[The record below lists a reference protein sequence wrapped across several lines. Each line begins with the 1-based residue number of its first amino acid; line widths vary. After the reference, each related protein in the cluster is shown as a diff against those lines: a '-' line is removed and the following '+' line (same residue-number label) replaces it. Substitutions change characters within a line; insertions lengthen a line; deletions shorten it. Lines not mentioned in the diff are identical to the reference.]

1 VAAEDDVMFRPSLEH
16 VLWLAVLTGLYILG
30 TQNYLLF
37 HSLTE
42 MFSIA
47 VAAGI
52 FMVAWNT
59 RSISENSFMLLLGT
73 AYLFVGGLDM
83 VHTLAYKGMGVFPDA
98 GANLPTQLWIAA
110 RYLEAVSIFVAAR
123 SIGRSSYPRALFAGY
138 AVVTGLL
145 LTSIFVWGV
154 FPDCFV
160 EGQGLTPFKVYS
172 EYVICTVLI
181 GAVLTL
187 RKRRFTFEQDVY
199 RLLVAALL
207 VTVAEELAFTLYSD
221 PYGPANLVGH
231 LLKLVSFYL
240 IYKAIVE
247 TGLRRPYELLFRD
260 MKMSEER
267 FKVMFDNAHDLISIA
282 DENGKV
288 TWANPMWEQVLGYK
302 PEMLENPAELI
313 HPNDQTTVRD
323 AWRSWRMGESEIT
336 DLEYRIKTLRGNY
349 VTLET
354 TVRKL
359 EVGSESYTFTI
370 AHDITER
377 TKSEQRV
384 RDSEEKFRTI
394 FENSNDIVLFVDT
407 SGLVVDVNDRLK
419 DLTGYDP
426 EEVIG
431 RSFLKLGALRATDLP
446 RLATLFK
453 KAIETGELDE
463 FNDVDITCKDG
474 STITLEVGTRFVR
487 KGDRITGTVNIMRDV
502 SERRRAEEKIR
513 NLSRFPSENPNPVL
527 RISKECT
534 LIYANDGASPL
545 LELCGGV
552 VGRPVKCKEW
562 IQSSKECLQKNKT
575 MTLDMVYGTTTFSFV
590 FAPVPKA
597 GYVNVYAQDITERKK
612 AEEEIRNLSRF
623 PSENPNPVMRIAK
636 GGVLL
641 YANDAS
647 KALFNICGC
656 KVGKRTLCERWYELV
671 ETSLKKNKTISEDF
685 VYSDKTYSFEF
696 APVPKAGYVNIYVR
710 DITERKKAEEELE
723 QRLHDLGERVKEQ
736 TGLYTITQLFSRADL
751 TLHELLQMVV
761 EVLPPA
767 WQYPD
772 ITCARIVLGG
782 QEFTTKNYKKSRWM
796 QSADI
801 IISGKKG
808 GLVEVHYLKKMPYLD
823 EGSFLTEER
832 KLINA
837 IAKLLGNVIERKK
850 AEEALKENEHQL
862 TSIFESTID
871 ALVLLDSTGKLIR
884 MNKAVTDISG
894 FTEEDLIGK
903 RIQDLG
909 IFPPTSLARIV
920 ANFKKRMLGKNI
932 PPYEVDI
939 KTKKGTRLT
948 VEISASSV
956 RKDGK
961 VVGEISSLR
970 DITERKIIEKEL
982 HDFRRTLEN
991 VVKERTAELEDAKN
1005 GLEFLSRTAMGFV
1018 QLGPEDD
1025 IWRYIGEQLNELV
1038 GDSVVFI
1045 NSYDDESESFTCR
1058 VALGLG
1064 KKARK
1069 LTELLGRE
1077 PEGMIIPIIPSARD
1091 GLKEGTLQ
1099 IIEGGLHELSC
1110 ESVPKQVCTKIE
1122 KLINMGQMYG
1132 MGLVRE
1138 DRLFGSVTFVLR
1150 GDNTLKDADL
1160 VETFVNQV
1168 SVAVQRRLIEE
1179 ELRK

>member
-1 VAAEDDVMFRPSLEH
+1 MFRPSLEH

-502 SERRRAEEKIR
+502 SER
-513 NLSRFPSENPNPVL
+513 
-527 RISKECT
+527 
-534 LIYANDGASPL
+534 
-545 LELCGGV
+545 
-552 VGRPVKCKEW
+552 
-562 IQSSKECLQKNKT
+562 
-575 MTLDMVYGTTTFSFV
+575 
-590 FAPVPKA
+590 
-597 GYVNVYAQDITERKK
+597 KK

-736 TGLYTITQLFSRADL
+736 TGLYTITQLFRADL